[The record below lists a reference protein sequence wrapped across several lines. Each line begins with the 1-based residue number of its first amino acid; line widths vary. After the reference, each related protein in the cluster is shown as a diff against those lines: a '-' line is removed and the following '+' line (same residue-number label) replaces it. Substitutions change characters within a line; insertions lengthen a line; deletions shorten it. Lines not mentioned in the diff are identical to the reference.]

1 MWRWFRWIVL
11 AIGVLA
17 VGFFVYA
24 FLPIKF
30 FLPHEKPVLILPFD
44 PKYDSFGSI
53 MPMGEKI
60 NHPDAPSGHPGID
73 FGFDGITEKIPYIAA
88 MDGTISQVRIYDNPD
103 LSSQSNVPTDK
114 WPLSEK
120 IADVVIVNGPY
131 QTVYA
136 ELDGESLPSSI
147 RAGARI
153 KQGDLVGYGNL
164 STGGEPGTFREMIH
178 REFGSTSPIID
189 RFCPLTYF
197 SPESEARIETIW
209 AQTDWPEMKAQY
221 PKICNGDYDG
231 KAEK

>member
-11 AIGVLA
+11 GMGILAIG
-17 VGFFVYA
+17 FFIYA
-24 FLPIKF
+24 FLPISF
-30 FLPHEKPVLILPFD
+30 YLPHEKPLLILPFD
-44 PKYDSFGSI
+44 PKYDPLCRI

-73 FGFDGITEKIPYIAA
+73 FGFDGVTEKVPYLASMNGKI
-88 MDGTISQVRIYDNPD
+88 TKVRIYANPE
-103 LSSQSNVPTDK
+103 QTQPGKT
-114 WPLSEK
+114 PLSK
-120 IADVVIVNGPY
+120 KMADIVIVNGPY

-147 RAGARI
+147 HVGGRI

-164 STGGEPGTFREMIH
+164 SAGQEPGVFREMIH
-178 REFGSTSPIID
+178 WEFGSTSPLID

-197 SPESEARIETIW
+197 TPESEARIESIW

-221 PKICNGDYDG
+221 PKLCNGDYEG
-231 KAEK
+231 KAEKLTPTP